1 MEERLSGRFS
11 CFCALVVSVILNV
24 HLFYPDRVMYWFYWY
39 FCNLK
44 HNGRRKQNNL
54 QIPNSGTKVLRFNG
68 SAGENKAMILLPEL
82 TIPNGTTI
90 AFYTCPE
97 DKTKSG
103 SFALG
108 YYKDDTFTS
117 LFNYNGSDFASAKT
131 HEFKTE
137 TLNDIPEGA
146 RLAFSQSPQTAA
158 WYWYV
163 DDIAIYTYPQPTNLT
178 YTNATPNYC

>member
-1 MEERLSGRFS
+1 MLLMAIFAPWAAGQQSLPLQDGFESYSTNSTPTGWTTQTGT
-11 CFCALVVSVILNV
+11 VNV
-24 HLFYPDRVMYWFYWY
+24 QTDY
-39 FCNLK
+39 
-44 HNGRRKQNNL
+44 
-54 QIPNSGTKVLRFNG
+54 PNSGTKVLRFNG

-178 YTNATPNYC
+178 YTNATQTTVELS